1 MNSLEFST
9 NRAPSPSVD
18 PVVSFIIPVRNDAQ
32 RLKHCLRT
40 IRAGRHRPADIEL
53 VVADNGSTDESASVA
68 REAGATVVPLPGIRL
83 GELRNRA
90 VAAARGDVLAFVDAD
105 HEIGPDWVLSALSVL
120 ADESVAAVGAP
131 CRPPSPATWVQKIYD
146 RLRRHP
152 GAQEEVTWLGSGNMA
167 VRRSA
172 FERVGGFDT
181 TLETCEDVDLCRKL
195 RANGYRLIG
204 DARLHNI
211 HYGDPR
217 TLRHVFFG
225 ELWRGRDNVRVS
237 LRPPRS
243 WRTLVSAAIPL
254 FNLLALAL
262 VVVGVLSGTAVG
274 RAAAAIAGAC
284 VLVLLGLRAALM
296 VGDAPSWEF
305 PRAFAVAAAYELGRA
320 LALTARV
327 GYDRRRRGATA

>member
-1 MNSLEFST
+1 MP
-9 NRAPSPSVD
+9 APQ
-18 PVVSFIIPVRNDAQ
+18 VSFIIPVRNDAQ
-32 RLKHCLRT
+32 RLQHCLRS
-40 IRAGRHRPADIEL
+40 IAAGRASSAPIEV
-53 VVADNGSTDESASVA
+53 VVADNGSTDDSAAVA
-68 REAGATVVPLPGIRL
+68 RAAGATVVPLAAARL

-90 VAAARGDVLAFVDAD
+90 VQTARGTVLAFVDAD
-105 HEIGPDWVLSALSVL
+105 HEIGPDWVSSAISVL
-120 ADESVAAVGAP
+120 ADSGVAAVGAP
-131 CRPPSPATWVQKIYD
+131 CRPPSPATWVQRLYD
-146 RLRRHP
+146 GLRRHP
-152 GAQEEVTWLGSGNMA
+152 GAQEDVAWLGSGNMA

-195 RANGYRLIG
+195 RAQGWRLVA

-237 LRPPRS
+237 FRPPRS

-254 FNLLALAL
+254 FTLAAFAL
-262 VVVGVLSGTAVG
+262 VVIGLMSRTTAGLTAAMLAGIAVLILMV
-274 RAAAAIAGAC
+274 
-284 VLVLLGLRAALM
+284 LRAA
-296 VGDAPSWEF
+296 VIVAAARSREF

-320 LALTARV
+320 FALAARA
-327 GYDRRRRGATA
+327 GHARRRRGATT